1 MRTKTR
7 VALAAIAACALTI
20 GTAVPAG
27 AQEEPEALGF
37 AVDKTQA
44 QPGTLVLGKANAADV
59 AEHCVTDVETFQ
71 ERFSELFEIFNEFEE
86 GGFAERFFDI
96 ENQVVENH
104 DQQAYLF
111 TGLVA
116 LGIAFDLNGAA
127 GDALPQTFV
136 MTFADIATQE
146 PVGERGNFDPATGD
160 GSVVVPDIDPGN
172 WAVAAACVG
181 PTLDLD
187 ALEAGIRQS
196 GLLLE
201 DLGVPLPENP
211 QDPFGDPGL
220 QEFMQEFLGSEQTGF
235 NLLVEFLGVIGPD
248 LLEPIMVPD
257 AFGAV
262 LFCILDDQGVC
273 PGPPPPPPELD
284 EDDVKDMTPPAQ
296 PVVAAPSF
304 TG

>member
-1 MRTKTR
+1 
-7 VALAAIAACALTI
+7 ALTI

-59 AEHCVTDVETFQ
+59 AEHCITELEPFM
-71 ERFSELFEIFNEFEE
+71 ERFQQFFDEVYE
-86 GGFAERFFDI
+86 GGTEDAELTQRFFPDG
-96 ENQVVENH
+96 EFDYQTH
-104 DQQAYLF
+104 DQMAFAFLGF
-111 TGLVA
+111 TVLGL
-116 LGIAFDLNGAA
+116 A
-127 GDALPQTFV
+127 GLTGPEPAEQALPQTFV

-146 PVGERGNFDPATGD
+146 PVGARGNFDPNTGD
-160 GSVVVPDIDPGN
+160 GSVVVPDIEPGN

-181 PTLDLD
+181 PTFDID
-187 ALEAGIRQS
+187 AVESGIRQ
-196 GLLLE
+196 GGAFLE
-201 DLGVPLPENP
+201 EIGMPLP
-211 QDPFGDPGL
+211 DGDPL
-220 QEFMQEFLGSEQTGF
+220 NEDIIAFMQEFLDSEATGF
-235 NLLVEFLGVIGPD
+235 EILIEFLGAVGPQ

-262 LFCILDDQGVC
+262 IFCILDDQGEC
-273 PGPPPPPPELD
+273 PGEEPPPPGLD
-284 EDDVKDMTPPAQ
+284 EDDVKDLTPPAQ